1 MVETSEQRKHQ
12 LITESQRFTSN
23 LVKKMVKSMN
33 LPVDVIP
40 ELEAAGYLGL
50 VEAAEKFDESKG
62 ISFLNFAY
70 LRIRGAVIDA
80 VRQISSLSRYAYS
93 YQKALE
99 AIHSV
104 READL
109 EAGQVSSEALSSDE
123 MLAKVF
129 DIAADG
135 ALAFRLSFDDYE
147 SEANDQANQEL
158 NPEDQ
163 LNQSLIKKKI
173 LEAIATLPE
182 QQRLIIEGYYF
193 HDKSFV
199 EIANEEA
206 GNSKS
211 WVSRLH
217 QRALI
222 SLKEALGEMDFEEF
236 F

>member
-1 MVETSEQRKHQ
+1 MAETSEQRKHQ
-12 LITESQRFTSN
+12 LITESQLFTSN

-62 ISFLNFAY
+62 ISFLNFSY

-80 VRQISSLSRYAYS
+80 VRQISSLSRYAYR

-99 AIHSV
+99 AIHSA

-109 EAGQVSSEALSSDE
+109 EARQASSEVLSSDE

-147 SEANDQANQEL
+147 SEANDQANQDL

-217 QRALI
+217 QRALT
-222 SLKEALGEMDFEEF
+222 SLKEALGDMDFEEF